1 MRISD
6 WSSDV
11 CSSDLIETVGR
22 VMPHLEVKIVDEA
35 GRTVARGVEGE
46 LCTRGY
52 SVMSGYWN
60 DPEATANAIDADG
73 FMHSG
78 DLASIDGEGFVRI
91 TGRAKDMIIRGG
103 ENLSPREIEE
113 YLYSHPDVT
122 DVAVIG
128 VSDPKLG
135 EAVCAWIVRGPGSAL
150 GGVGRA
156 HG

>member
-73 FMHSG
+73 LMPSG
-78 DLASIDGEGFVRI
+78 DLESTDRGGLVRI
-91 TGRAKDMIIRGG
+91 TGRARALIIPGG
-103 ENLSPREIEE
+103 ETTNPRE
-113 YLYSHPDVT
+113 T
-122 DVAVIG
+122 KR
-128 VSDPKLG
+128 KLQP
-135 EAVCAWIVRGPGSAL
+135 EN
-150 GGVGRA
+150 
-156 HG
+156 